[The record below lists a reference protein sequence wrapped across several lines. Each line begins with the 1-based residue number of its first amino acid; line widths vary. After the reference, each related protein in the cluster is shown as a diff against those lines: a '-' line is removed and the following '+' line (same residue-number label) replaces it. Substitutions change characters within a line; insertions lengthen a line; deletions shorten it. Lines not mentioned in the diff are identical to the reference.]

1 MADESG
7 TSSMSPRRASGFGVR
22 EGLSAD
28 FGGMLTFLVTSSSN
42 SSANLCICVYEPAN
56 VDETL
61 MVRSA

>member
-1 MADESG
+1 MY
-7 TSSMSPRRASGFGVR
+7 PRRGSSFGVR
-22 EGLSAD
+22 EGLTPD

>member
-1 MADESG
+1 MAG
-7 TSSMSPRRASGFGVR
+7 FLRTSSMSPRRGSSFGVR
-22 EGLSAD
+22 EGLTPD